1 MKLSGKTNISSEKL
15 NRTATRHSNNS
26 VFFFFSFAKAQ
37 KGAKGSQSDWAVIK
51 KKRKKTKKENCSRSI
66 VMTARSRRG
75 ELPALRLARLQ
86 LIPPTA
92 DSGLE
97 EATRNLFETKL
108 SSEKKRK
115 KKRREVRGVTT
126 VEEL

>member
-1 MKLSGKTNISSEKL
+1 
-15 NRTATRHSNNS
+15 
-26 VFFFFSFAKAQ
+26 
-37 KGAKGSQSDWAVIK
+37 
-51 KKRKKTKKENCSRSI
+51 
-66 VMTARSRRG
+66 MTARSRRG

-108 SSEKKRK
+108 SSEEK
-115 KKRREVRGVTT
+115 KKKARGKGCDNGGGALTAGRESMNTCRPRGAGGVRG
-126 VEEL
+126 